1 MKTLNKQSENR
12 GLLVL
17 SLVGLFI
24 FFNSSCS
31 SNSAPPANEVFI
43 QGMAFSPA
51 TLTVAVGTTVKWT
64 NKDGVA
70 HTVTSDTGLFDSQNV
85 NANGVFSYMFMTA
98 GTFNYHCTIHPTM
111 VAKIIVK

>member
-12 GLLVL
+12 GILFL

-31 SNSAPPANEVFI
+31 SNSAPPNNEVFI

-64 NKDGVA
+64 NKDGIA
-70 HTVTSDTGLFDSQNV
+70 HTVTSDTGLFDSKNV

-98 GTFNYHCTIHPTM
+98 GTFNYHCTIHPSM
-111 VAKIIVK
+111 IAKVIVN

>member
-1 MKTLNKQSENR
+1 MKTLNKHLVKR
-12 GLLVL
+12 GLFTL
-17 SLVGLFI
+17 SFVCLFI

-64 NKDGVA
+64 NKDGIA
-70 HTVTSDTGLFDSQNV
+70 HTVTSDTGLFDSKNV

-98 GTFNYHCTIHPTM
+98 GTFNYHCTIHPSM
-111 VAKIIVK
+111 IAKVIVN